1 MNSHDVHPDPE
12 LTPDQTKLVEGLTD
26 TEVKAIDKALL
37 ANTCD
42 KWRKVARVVGTTMTE
57 LPSRVE
63 GIPDVYY
70 SQRVQKLVQG
80 GNPWAKWERGFLWY
94 KPGKP
99 SQGIQEF
106 IKGIPGGMQGE
117 GNLPNERVFG

>member
-70 SQRVQKLVQG
+70 SQRVQKLVKEG
-80 GNPWAKWERGFLWY
+80 LLE
-94 KPGKP
+94 
-99 SQGIQEF
+99 SQG
-106 IKGIPGGMQGE
+106 
-117 GNLPNERVFG
+117 NLSYMRYSEVRRTGDDET